1 MPHILYRM
9 NTQEEI
15 PVKKIVSLLLAVAA
29 VASLSACKVKT
40 ETPQETDPV
49 NYDEFQAQ
57 VDAYESEVQAQVE
70 ASIQAQEEIN
80 EEIDKYIAKVGKT
93 KKNKELVME
102 RGTPT
107 GREFQK
113 YVFDKKGNTDYRLD
127 YFFFDTKDNYEAT
140 IQEAK
145 DNKNKKVVEKDADMK
160 LVVVKRTN
168 IVEGTFDELYESFS
182 SDAFKDLGYTV
193 IE

>member
-1 MPHILYRM
+1 M
-9 NTQEEI
+9 
-15 PVKKIVSLLLAVAA
+15 KKIISLLLAVAA

-57 VDAYESEVQAQVE
+57 VSAYESEVQAQVE
-70 ASIQAQEEIN
+70 ASIQAQEEVN

-102 RGTPT
+102 LGTST

-113 YVFDKKGNTDYRLD
+113 YVFDKKGNTEYRLD

-160 LVVVKRTN
+160 LVVIKRTN

>member
-1 MPHILYRM
+1 M
-9 NTQEEI
+9 
-15 PVKKIVSLLLAVAA
+15 KKIISILLILATLVSFA
-29 VASLSACKVKT
+29 ACKVKPS
-40 ETPQETDPV
+40 EPKETDPV
-49 NYDEFQAQ
+49 NYDDFQNQ
-57 VDAYESEVQAQVE
+57 VNAYESEYQSQIE
-70 ASIQAQEEIN
+70 ASLQAQEEL
-80 EEIDKYIAKVGKT
+80 EKEIDKYIAKVGKT

-102 RGTPT
+102 LERPV

-127 YFFFDTKDNYEAT
+127 YLFFDSKDNYEAT
-140 IQEAK
+140 LQEAK
-145 DNKNKKVVEKDADMK
+145 DNDHKKVVEKDKDMK

-168 IVEGTFDELYESFS
+168 IVEGTFDKLYESFS